1 MYFLKLL
8 NLGFAPIASTV
19 VPAYRSKRLEDVCR
33 VFMPW
38 ENRRVTPRHG
48 EVFTHGGDH
57 IARRSTD
64 LTAKAACHGVF
75 R

>member
-19 VPAYRSKRLEDVCR
+19 VPTYRSKRLDDVCR

-38 ENRRVTPRHG
+38 ENRRVTPRDSDRVYG
-48 EVFTHGGDH
+48 SDPIE
-57 IARRSTD
+57 RRSAD
-64 LTAKAACHGVF
+64 LTARAAYHGVF

>member
-19 VPAYRSKRLEDVCR
+19 VPTYRSKRLEDVCR

-38 ENRRVTPRHG
+38 ENRRATPRHG
-48 EVFTHGGDH
+48 DAFIGGGAH
-57 IARRSTD
+57 HARRSAD
-64 LTAKAACHGVF
+64 LTARAACHGVF